1 MDDEDILALAAVR
14 ERRIAW
20 ADFQDLGFLSSADAQ
35 LMIDLQREDTI
46 GGKAASVSLQPD
58 LYCACLLRCLLK
70 IQSVETREAI
80 LVLMNDLIDAV
91 PELPKRLL
99 AQHDPFTPFSR
110 MLRESPLMVD
120 QAARILAHLISALPD
135 SASNREKD
143 DFIGWLV
150 LQLRKKDHKE
160 VAPAINALVVL
171 MRNRAMRS
179 AFVKAKGGRLLPPLI
194 RSQMAHMQTL
204 YHVVFSLWLLT
215 FDVSAAKELHDTH
228 VAALCHDVLLRVT
241 REKIVRVAL
250 MVLHNLVKAD
260 VVYAKDMLAVGM
272 YATLKAMKTRRFGDA
287 DVTELVDKL
296 FDLLDAQMVELSSF
310 DAYNQEVLSGRLD
323 WTPPHRAEKF
333 WRENMDKFEAKDFAV
348 VQELVKLLGLAEAD
362 VEAADARTVAVVCH
376 DLGEF
381 VRHHARGKKVLND
394 LDAKTRVMKL
404 MTHKDEEIR
413 KEALLAVQKMMVQKW
428 DYAS

>member
-1 MDDEDILALAAVR
+1 
-14 ERRIAW
+14 
-20 ADFQDLGFLSSADAQ
+20 
-35 LMIDLQREDTI
+35 
-46 GGKAASVSLQPD
+46 
-58 LYCACLLRCLLK
+58 
-70 IQSVETREAI
+70 
-80 LVLMNDLIDAV
+80 
-91 PELPKRLL
+91 
-99 AQHDPFTPFSR
+99 
-110 MLRESPLMVD
+110 
-120 QAARILAHLISALPD
+120 
-135 SASNREKD
+135 
-143 DFIGWLV
+143 
-150 LQLRKKDHKE
+150 
-160 VAPAINALVVL
+160 
-171 MRNRAMRS
+171 
-179 AFVKAKGGRLLPPLI
+179 
-194 RSQMAHMQTL
+194 
-204 YHVVFSLWLLT
+204 
-215 FDVSAAKELHDTH
+215 
-228 VAALCHDVLLRVT
+228 
-241 REKIVRVAL
+241 
-250 MVLHNLVKAD
+250 VKAD

-296 FDLLDAQMVELSSF
+296 FDMLDAQMVELSSF